1 MTVPSISDK
10 ILLPFARRLLR
21 AVLAF
26 GAVLTMFAATT
37 TWAQQSDSNRVDKVS
52 ANSFS
57 QTVKKL
63 EAALKAEHMMIVAK
77 VDHQKM
83 LSMVG
88 AKMNGAMTIEFGKPE
103 MGKMLLPMN
112 AAIGL
117 EMPGRIYVFEAADG
131 KVVVSFRK
139 VAPQYAAYGSPDVQ
153 NAGEM
158 MDMMVDKLTSA
169 VVQK

>member
-83 LSMVG
+83 LSMSG

-103 MGKMLLPMN
+103 MGKM
-112 AAIGL
+112 
-117 EMPGRIYVFEAADG
+117 RC
-131 KVVVSFRK
+131 R
-139 VAPQYAAYGSPDVQ
+139 
-153 NAGEM
+153 
-158 MDMMVDKLTSA
+158 
-169 VVQK
+169 